1 MKRNHSIQDLGVV
14 VFVKREGL
22 WLKVT
27 AEIDKW
33 LQVRAGLVVPCDTGW
48 IIPWVQSW
56 ANGIMSSE
64 LCQVQIFD

>member
-33 LQVRAGLVVPCDTGW
+33 LQVRAGLVVLCDTG
-48 IIPWVQSW
+48 
-56 ANGIMSSE
+56 
-64 LCQVQIFD
+64 